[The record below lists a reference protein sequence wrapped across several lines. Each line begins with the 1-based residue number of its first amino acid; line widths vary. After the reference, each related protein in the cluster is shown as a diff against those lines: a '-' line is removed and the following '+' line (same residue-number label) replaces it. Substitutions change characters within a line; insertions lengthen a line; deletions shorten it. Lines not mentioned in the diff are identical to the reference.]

1 MVREDL
7 EQNLIDCDAMIMVY
21 ADNPGWARAQLRN
34 YHKLSPRRDR
44 RIRAIGLI
52 DAKLSPRRDRRVRA
66 IGLIDA
72 PPAEKPELGFFLP
85 ELVTIDGRSGIGS
98 NALTQFVAS
107 LGL

>member
-1 MVREDL
+1 LFEGPAEMVREDL

-34 YHKLSPRRDR
+34 YH
-44 RIRAIGLI
+44 
-52 DAKLSPRRDRRVRA
+52 KLSPRRDRRVRA